1 MSKNEVWEG
10 EMKAQK
16 KWVVRKA
23 KDEKKIFF
31 SELGSPSFQKI
42 LRSEDEEDDDDD
54 VAGRVGDWR
63 NMGNIEPTNVV
74 KFKQLEEYM
83 EGSRRGGNRD
93 TWGTEMEG
101 SVSRRRF
108 VGALSA

>member
-108 VGALSA
+108 VGTLSV

>member
-1 MSKNEVWEG
+1 MKKNLFLRTG
-10 EMKAQK
+10 K
-16 KWVVRKA
+16 
-23 KDEKKIFF
+23 
-31 SELGSPSFQKI
+31 SFI
-42 LRSEDEEDDDDD
+42 SEDFEIRSRGGDDDD

-101 SVSRRRF
+101 SV
-108 VGALSA
+108 